1 MIFRWS
7 STRGWTFA
15 GQHVSFACLW
25 TWWIFFIVSADGASQ
40 SPPESS
46 WRELWFAL
54 ICNVLQL
61 FLLRWSFAVSWEVQ
75 AFISTR
81 DCLFEYLAYLLQL
94 SKALGIRYVFSSVS
108 SLPCPA
114 LPASCA
120 QCLWCSTA
128 PAASSFLQAH
138 HVVRRS
144 RVPVLWHSQVL
155 PASLLSLLDLGAQL
169 PLVLPL
175 DCWLLW
181 PLPGQPWQQTWR
193 TARPSSRATA
203 LPAMLVATTASWQRR
218 SWRRMPWSLTA
229 STMWVPSSPR
239 SPTATAPCLPSAT
252 SSAQMTSR
260 TVHGTWHFLQFDIE

>member
-1 MIFRWS
+1 MVLLNLLLNPLEENYDL
-7 STRGWTFA
+7 
-15 GQHVSFACLW
+15 H
-25 TWWIFFIVSADGASQ
+25 
-40 SPPESS
+40 
-46 WRELWFAL
+46 WFAL
-54 ICNVLQL
+54 SCTVINC
-61 FLLRWSFAVSWEVQ
+61 FGRGGLLLTLAVSWDLQ
-75 AFISTR
+75 AFMSTR

-181 PLPGQPWQQTWR
+181 PLPDQPWQQTWR

-229 STMWVPSSPR
+229 STMWVPSSRR

-260 TVHGTWHFLQFDIE
+260 TVHSAWHMAYYRIVWIHKSKTESGCVSLSQV